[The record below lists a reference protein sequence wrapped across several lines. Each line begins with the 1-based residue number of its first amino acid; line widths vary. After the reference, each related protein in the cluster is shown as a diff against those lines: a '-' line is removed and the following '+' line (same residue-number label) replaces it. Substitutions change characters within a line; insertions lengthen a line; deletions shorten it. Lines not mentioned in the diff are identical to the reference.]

1 MTTTKINSDMFA
13 SGVAS
18 KLSTSNAASDE
29 SKLVQLNATGLIPNA
44 YITPSIGCHQWR
56 YTGTFAVGTGETIV
70 DTGSGWEVID
80 TTGQAVNQGSD
91 SSGMS
96 VTDGVFSFPSTGI
109 WLIDLNAWCTRN
121 SSDVSL
127 IVADLMATSGSGG
140 STTTRVAQG
149 CGSVSSSAL
158 QCSVHASS
166 LLNVTNTTDV
176 KVKVQVSASSS
187 GCDFSGHTSFN
198 KSYLTFHKVK

>member
-1 MTTTKINSDMFA
+1 M
-13 SGVAS
+13 
-18 KLSTSNAASDE
+18 
-29 SKLVQLNATGLIPNA
+29 
-44 YITPSIGCHQWR
+44 
-56 YTGTFAVGTGETIV
+56 
-70 DTGSGWEVID
+70 DTGDGWEVID
-80 TTGQAVNQGSD
+80 TTGQAVNNGSET
-91 SSGMS
+91 SGMT
-96 VTDGVFSFPSTGI
+96 VNEGVFSFPSTGI
-109 WLIDLNAWCTRN
+109 WLVTVNAWFTRN

-158 QCSVHASS
+158 QCSVTASS
-166 LLNVTNTTDV
+166 LLNVSNTSDV

-198 KSYLTFHKVK
+198 KSYFTFQKIS

>member
-1 MTTTKINSDMFA
+1 MTTKIPTGMLS
-13 SGVAS
+13 SVSS
-18 KLSTSNAASDE
+18 KVLTTSSAANE
-29 SKLVQLNATGLIPNA
+29 GKLVQLNSSGTIPDAYVATNIS
-44 YITPSIGCHQWR
+44 THQWR
-56 YTGTFAVGTGETIV
+56 YTGTFAVGTGEVVV
-70 DTGSGWEVID
+70 DTGDGWEVID
-80 TTGQAVNQGSD
+80 TTGQAVNNGSET
-91 SSGMS
+91 SGMT
-96 VTDGVFSFPSTGI
+96 VNEGVFSFPSTGI
-109 WLIDLNAWCTRN
+109 WLVTVNAWFTRN

-158 QCSVHASS
+158 QCSVTASS
-166 LLNVTNTTDV
+166 LLNVSNTSDV

-198 KSYLTFHKVK
+198 KSYFTFQKIS

>member
-1 MTTTKINSDMFA
+1 MTTKIPTGMLS
-13 SGVAS
+13 SVSS
-18 KLSTSNAASDE
+18 KVLTTSSAANE
-29 SKLVQLNATGLIPNA
+29 GKLVQLNSSGTIPNA
-44 YITPSIGCHQWR
+44 YVATTIATHQWR
-56 YTGTFAVGTGETIV
+56 YTGTFAVGTGEVVV
-70 DTGSGWEVID
+70 DTGDGWEVID
-80 TTGQAVNQGSD
+80 TTGQAVNNGSET
-91 SSGMS
+91 SGMT
-96 VTDGVFSFPSTGI
+96 VNEGVFSFPSTGI
-109 WLIDLNAWCTRN
+109 WLVTVNAWFTRN

-158 QCSVHASS
+158 QCSVTASS
-166 LLNVTNTTDV
+166 LLNVSNTSDV

-198 KSYLTFHKVK
+198 KSYFTFQKIS